1 MTNHLQIHNW
11 STLHKCCS
19 YEQLNYWISAF
30 DSLCQPAKFFY
41 ICLSMHTLYLSGCAL
56 RFVTR
61 EGYPR
66 GEVDRQGSQSS
77 LFLIYILLFSLS
89 SILLFYDSPFS
100 FFSHVQ
106 VCDQSHVGLH
116 TYILPLF
123 QNVCR
128 FNFFRI
134 IYFVM
139 YIDICIYLGA

>member
-11 STLHKCCS
+11 STLHKCYS

-77 LFLIYILLFSLS
+77 LFLIYIILFSLS

-100 FFSHVQ
+100 FFSP
-106 VCDQSHVGLH
+106 CTSARPEPCWI
-116 TYILPLF
+116 TYIYTPSVPKCMSF
-123 QNVCR
+123 
-128 FNFFRI
+128 
-134 IYFVM
+134 
-139 YIDICIYLGA
+139 